1 MLMCVPVCS
10 LVEGKWEVRAAESRS
25 TLGLASLLGSMQTSA
40 VPTAQQ
46 GKKVLGNFKEIRLP
60 FVCVLLLDFQLIF
73 ETD

>member
-46 GKKVLGNFKEIRLP
+46 GKKVLGNFKEIRL
-60 FVCVLLLDFQLIF
+60 FFCVCTAFGFSVNI
-73 ETD
+73 